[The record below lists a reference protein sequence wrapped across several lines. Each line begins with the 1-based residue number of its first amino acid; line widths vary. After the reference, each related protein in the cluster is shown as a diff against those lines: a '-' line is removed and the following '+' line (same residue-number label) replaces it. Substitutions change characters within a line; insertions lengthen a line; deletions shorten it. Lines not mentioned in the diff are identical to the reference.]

1 MYYLTSP
8 VRIWREQSSD
18 YPFLGKL
25 GRLVSWTKVVAAP
38 VSFSGQA
45 PYMVGLI
52 DCGEWGKKM
61 GQLIGVE
68 EGDLKIGQKFI
79 GVWRRLRVHGDEG
92 LIEYGVKFR
101 ALPGGR
107 GKNTAV

>member
-1 MYYLTSP
+1 MYYLNSP
-8 VRIWREQSSD
+8 VRIWREQKAD
-18 YPFLGKL
+18 YPFLDKV
-25 GRLVSWTKVVAAP
+25 GRLVSWTKVIAGV
-38 VSFSGQA
+38 
-45 PYMVGLI
+45 VGLL
-52 DCGEWGKKM
+52 DCSEWGKKM

-68 EGDLKIGQKFI
+68 ERELKVNKKFI

-101 ALPGGR
+101 ALPNGR